1 MCLGTEANYSLG
13 DWRLEI
19 GSEKRCW
26 LKYCDK
32 FTQGHDIFS
41 AGVKLLYKVVLVS
54 AVQIVNQPCVYIYP
68 VLLKPPS
75 YPHLTPLN
83 HHRALSCTLV
93 LCSRSLLASCFT
105 HGSIGE
111 GNGTPPRYSCL
122 ENPRDGGAC
131 WAAVYGVA
139 QSRPRLK
146 RLSSSSSV
154 YISMLLSQLV
164 PPSASPTVSTS
175 PYSRSA
181 SLFLPCKQVRN
192 MSLKVKWFK
201 RA

>member
-1 MCLGTEANYSLG
+1 MKVKSESEVAQLCLTLSDPSGLQPT
-13 DWRLEI
+13 RLFHPGEFP
-19 GSEKRCW
+19 GKSTGMGCHCLR
-26 LKYCDK
+26 
-32 FTQGHDIFS
+32 
-41 AGVKLLYKVVLVS
+41 VLVS

-131 WAAVYGVA
+131 WAAVYGVTPS
-139 QSRPRLK
+139 QTRLK
-146 RLSSSSSV
+146 
-154 YISMLLSQLV
+154 
-164 PPSASPTVSTS
+164 
-175 PYSRSA
+175 
-181 SLFLPCKQVRN
+181 
-192 MSLKVKWFK
+192 
-201 RA
+201 